1 MITGYMSSSYETKKY
16 GADKI
21 ALLGLLI
28 VSFVIARF
36 IIVSRSAVVLSE
48 PIVLEYAGLSVS
60 VPVGNGWRS
69 EKQWK
74 YQDNSFTLSSYFDT
88 GSGVAALAHCRYI
101 LTAVDASADVIF
113 GKKASAVGG
122 VIAKTGQ
129 TQAGKFTIDWAH
141 IQKQEILFDT
151 FFGTVRLPN
160 NRQFDI
166 EVFQNTGDS
175 DLAEPVFERIVESL
189 EFEDNKLLEAGSEVI
204 AEIKSKGIRSF
215 SPYLLAK
222 EAQGVANLD
231 DQTKEEFFLIRDS
244 ESGAIGFAMD
254 LLGLRFANR
263 SVFLENQQSYAPES
277 LEAEVS
283 LTDLSSDAQ
292 LEIHTVSFYYIRGRH
307 QREQAAFFQSSDNLD
322 EFIWKSE
329 ISGMA
334 GRRGTEIALDKF
346 GQMTVKSLGPPDKQ
360 SNYRVA
366 PAMVPD
372 VLSEL
377 IFSQMLDSYHKK
389 IFVDII
395 EAEGTIMPTRI
406 SRIEAEE
413 DGSLEAFYKTAA
425 EQNFPYV
432 FKVEF
437 LNGRGFSQQVYLD
450 NQRQISKI
458 LLRQERPYLL
468 ERTSLKDMVGQFPER
483 ADYIL
488 EILER
493 NKFSQQY
500 RQQKNNQ

>member
-28 VSFVIARF
+28 ASLVIARF
-36 IIVSRSAVVLSE
+36 IIVLRSAIVLSE

-60 VPVGNGWRS
+60 VPVGRGWRS

-74 YQDNSFTLSSYFDT
+74 YQDNAFNLSSYFDS

-101 LTAVDASADVIF
+101 LTATNASADVIF
-113 GKKASAVGG
+113 GEKASAIGG

-129 TQAGKFTIDWAH
+129 TQADNFTIDWAH
-141 IQKQEILFDT
+141 IKKQEILFDT
-151 FFGTVRLPN
+151 LFGTVRLPN

-189 EFEDNKLLEAGSEVI
+189 EFKDNKLLEAGSEVI

-222 EAQGVANLD
+222 EAQGEANLD
-231 DQTKEEFFLIRDS
+231 DQAREDFFLIKDS
-244 ESGAIGFAMD
+244 RSGAIGFAMD
-254 LLGLRFANR
+254 LLGLRFVKRPDFSKSKRNG
-263 SVFLENQQSYAPES
+263 SLES
-277 LEAEVS
+277 LQTEVT
-283 LTDLSSDAQ
+283 LAGLSSDAQ
-292 LEIHTVSFYYIRGRH
+292 FDIHTVSFYYIRGRH

-322 EFIWKSE
+322 EFIWNSE
-329 ISGMA
+329 LSGIA
-334 GRRGTEIALDKF
+334 GRRGTEIVLDKF
-346 GQMTVKSLGPPDKQ
+346 GQMTVKRLGPPDKQ
-360 SNYRVA
+360 SNYRAA
-366 PAMVPD
+366 PAAIPD
-372 VLSEL
+372 ILSEL
-377 IFSQMLDSYHKK
+377 IFSQMLDSYHKR

-395 EAEGTIMPTRI
+395 KAEGTIMPTRI

-413 DGSLEAFYKTAA
+413 DGSLQAFYKTAA
-425 EQNFPYV
+425 EQDFPYV

-437 LNGRGFSQQVYLD
+437 LDGRGFSQQVYLD
-450 NQRQISKI
+450 DQRQISKI
-458 LLRQERPYLL
+458 LLRHERLYLL
-468 ERTSLKDMVGQFPER
+468 ERTSLKDIVGQFPER

-488 EILER
+488 EILEK

-500 RQQKNNQ
+500 RQ